1 MNTNAQESPAAFP
14 AFEARLRRDCIPL
27 RTSLQRYLRIPIH
40 SRKTLS
46 SDVPEGELQ

>member
-14 AFEARLRRDCIPL
+14 GFDALRRDCIPL
-27 RTSLQRYLRIPIH
+27 KTSLQRYLRMPIH